1 MGYLLLSL
9 AQLAVAILLSAIA
22 AYMTFYLFLW
32 FTRDLDELQA
42 LSQGNAAVGIV
53 LGAILVSV
61 AIVLRPALV
70 VNTAGWDVG
79 TTVFFRA
86 LLAEALQLA
95 VGLVLATVTIAL
107 ALTIFAALTR
117 SIDEVKELKNG
128 NLAIACVLAGVVLAV
143 ALMVSQGVGQIM
155 NLISTALF

>member
-1 MGYLLLSL
+1 MEYLLLSL

-22 AYMTFYLFLW
+22 AYLTFFLFLW

-42 LSQGNAAVGIV
+42 LSQGNVAVGVV

-70 VNTAGWDVG
+70 VQTEGWDVG
-79 TTVFFRA
+79 TSVFFRA

-95 VGLVLATVTIAL
+95 VGLVLAAVSIAL
-107 ALTIFAALTR
+107 SLTLFAALTR
-117 SIDEVKELKNG
+117 DIDEVEELKKG
-128 NLAIACVLAGVVLAV
+128 NLAIACVLAGVAIAV
-143 ALMVSQGVGQIM
+143 SLMISQGVAQIM
-155 NLISTALF
+155 NLVSTALF